1 MRTGSYALA
10 GSSQAT
16 PALDVA
22 AAFLEAPCVTRV
34 VFVVFVPITVALL
47 VLTALG
53 ANGTF
58 DKTA

>member
-1 MRTGSYALA
+1 MKTYATVSAPTG
-10 GSSQAT
+10 Q

-22 AAFLEAPCVTRV
+22 AAFRESPFVSRA
-34 VFVVFVPITVALL
+34 VFVVFVPVTVVLL

-58 DKTA
+58 AKAT